1 MTSSQKGTQVPV
13 KQIRR
18 RHSEQTFDRSH
29 LLDVVAE
36 QLPKRMKRSWMPD
49 TISEKGPH
57 KHGLRFDCM
66 ISTSRSHALKQ
77 TFV

>member
-1 MTSSQKGTQVPV
+1 MTSPQKGTQVPV

-49 TISEKGPH
+49 T
-57 KHGLRFDCM
+57 LRD
-66 ISTSRSHALKQ
+66 I
-77 TFV
+77 